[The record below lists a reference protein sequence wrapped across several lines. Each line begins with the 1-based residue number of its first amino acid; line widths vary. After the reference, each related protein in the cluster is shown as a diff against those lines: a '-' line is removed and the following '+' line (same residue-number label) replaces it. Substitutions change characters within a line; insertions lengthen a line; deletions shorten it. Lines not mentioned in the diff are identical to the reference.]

1 MRLRVILILFLAY
14 IALIVFLFIKFSP
27 SEKPD
32 TTADLIPADSLMF
45 TLNPADT
52 LLTAF
57 NRAFDSGDYD
67 KARGIAR
74 TLNEKYPG
82 STQAESA
89 NARLAS
95 LDTKGTEQPPVAR
108 KGGGVSSKPKV
119 PPKAPSKPVVASTPT
134 STEEQPSIAELNEK
148 ILENE
153 QMLQSALSKM
163 RKKYDGSQ
171 GITWYFNKDVSHYVY
186 KNSFETYIG
195 KSDQGEVW
203 LRLRIYFNGPERLN
217 INSYDVYADDKEYTI
232 STLYGTMERG
242 KGPGGAWEWYDMQV
256 SPKEMTVI
264 KEVMKA
270 RRTAI
275 RYIGETEIWERAL
288 TEGEKM
294 RLIDIMEAYKFLTI
308 QKELLAA
315 APK

>member
-27 SEKPD
+27 SEKPE
-32 TTADLIPADSLMF
+32 TTDLIPADSLMF
-45 TLNPADT
+45 ALDPADS
-52 LLTAF
+52 LLIAF
-57 NRAFDSGDYD
+57 NKAFDSGDYD

-74 TLNEKYPG
+74 TLNERYPG
-82 STQAESA
+82 SKQAEAA
-89 NARLAS
+89 NARLAT

-108 KGGGVSSKPKV
+108 RGGGVSSKP
-119 PPKAPSKPVVASTPT
+119 ATPSKPPVVSTPAST
-134 STEEQPSIAELNEK
+134 EKQPSIAELNEK

-217 INSYDVYADDKEYTI
+217 INYYDVYADDKEYTI
-232 STLYGTMERG
+232 STLYGSMERG

-264 KEVMKA
+264 QEVMKA

-275 RYIGETEIWERAL
+275 RYIGETQIWERAL
-288 TEGEKM
+288 TEGPTN
-294 RLIDIMEAYKFLTI
+294 F
-308 QKELLAA
+308 
-315 APK
+315 